1 MTAYTVDHA
10 TNGLRGDAKTIRQ
23 QVRALWVDGYDTADM
38 ARFLNVPEHE
48 CEQHL
53 HWVLLTRRSVVKSL
67 CGND

>member
-10 TNGLRGDAKTIRQ
+10 TNGLRGDTKLLRQ
-23 QVRALWVDGYDTADM
+23 QVRALWTEGHDTENM
-38 ARFLNVPEHE
+38 ARVLNVPEHE
-48 CEQHL
+48 CERAL

>member
-48 CEQHL
+48 CERHL